1 MLLKEKIK
9 LIRKEFGLS
18 QQELAIAI
26 GSKVGK
32 IKQIE
37 TGATATISYAD
48 AKLIESRF
56 RISEQWLRF
65 DIGEMYVE
73 LDLNDF
79 DMIKNDFTN
88 NKISIKLPYY
98 SDIKASAGTG
108 CILNENENEFIQ
120 IPANLLSKNN
130 YSKLEVI
137 SVHGDSMQPT
147 FNDNDLIVID
157 KNKKDIINGKVF
169 IVFYENDL
177 YIKRIFQMPKNKI
190 IMKSDNMYY
199 PDIEISNDNF
209 QIIGQVIKALNFK
222 SI

>member
-108 CILNENENEFIQ
+108 CILNENENEFIR
-120 IPANLLSKNN
+120 
-130 YSKLEVI
+130 
-137 SVHGDSMQPT
+137 
-147 FNDNDLIVID
+147 IV
-157 KNKKDIINGKVF
+157 
-169 IVFYENDL
+169 Y
-177 YIKRIFQMPKNKI
+177 R
-190 IMKSDNMYY
+190 
-199 PDIEISNDNF
+199 
-209 QIIGQVIKALNFK
+209 
-222 SI
+222 